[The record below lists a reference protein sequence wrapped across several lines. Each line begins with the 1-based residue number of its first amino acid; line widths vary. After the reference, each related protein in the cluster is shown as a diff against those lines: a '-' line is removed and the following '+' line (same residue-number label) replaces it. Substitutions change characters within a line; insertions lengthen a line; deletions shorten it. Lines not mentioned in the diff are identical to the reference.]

1 MTTRQTISF
10 PDDVATAMAD
20 VPSGQVSAY
29 VTEAVRRRIQSDAA
43 RAALSAAG
51 HREFPFDPA
60 ASAGRLAGAVV
71 PAEAQQAALD
81 RLAAA
86 IGADRDDLTA
96 RLSRSAEA
104 AGW

>member
-43 RAALSAAG
+43 RVALRAAG
-51 HREFPFDPA
+51 HREFPFDPV
-60 ASAGRLAGAVV
+60 ASAGRLAGAAV
-71 PAEAQQAALD
+71 PADVHRAALD

-86 IGADRDDLTA
+86 VGGDRDDLA
-96 RLSRSAEA
+96 VRLGRSAEA

>member
-10 PDDVATAMAD
+10 PDDVAMAMSD

-43 RAALSAAG
+43 RVALRAAG
-51 HREFPFDPA
+51 HREFPFDPV
-60 ASAGRLAGAVV
+60 ASAGRLAGAAV
-71 PAEAQQAALD
+71 PADVYRAALD

-86 IGADRDDLTA
+86 VDVDRDELAA
-96 RLSRSAEA
+96 RLGRSAEA